1 MVDRRGSHSRG
12 TSTGEVEAL
21 EKRVARLREES
32 RKGQR
37 ERGEKVEEF
46 NECWRDRRKRSWCA
60 EEQNSL
66 YLEMKRSF
74 LSIILYIV
82 DGVLKDPFL
91 GNGLDLA
98 LLMISMKTS
107 VFS

>member
-1 MVDRRGSHSRG
+1 
-12 TSTGEVEAL
+12 
-21 EKRVARLREES
+21 
-32 RKGQR
+32 
-37 ERGEKVEEF
+37 
-46 NECWRDRRKRSWCA
+46 
-60 EEQNSL
+60 
-66 YLEMKRSF
+66 MKHSF